1 MLDTTPDEAGPR
13 ALAKELREARAIQL
27 RLVRQLALATSD
39 PERDLLRLELGIQAA
54 RIATLTERREEL
66 LQGPPS
72 FERR

>member
-1 MLDTTPDEAGPR
+1 MLDTTPDQTGPR

-54 RIATLTERREEL
+54 RIATLTERREAL